1 MIWSVSDSKTF
12 KRCQRQWYYKKFLA
26 NARAKDAVRRKA
38 YLLSKLQSIS
48 AWRGNV
54 VDRVIS
60 EQFLLAVRVKRP
72 ISLAVVKQHAR
83 NIFHQQLSCARRHQL
98 HDPAFSPSALGSAFS
113 AFHCMEYEGRI
124 SEEEIDQAW
133 TEVEVA
139 LGNLFEMHDLLSRLK
154 SATYV
159 IDQRALT
166 FVHSGMTVRA
176 VPDVIAF
183 YDEAPPLIVDWKV
196 HAFGL
201 QDALFQLTTYALAL
215 TRCSPHRD
223 FPTTLG
229 RWSARD
235 VQLSEVQLLTNQI
248 RQYSLSEED
257 LERTEAY
264 IAESAVQMALASEG
278 KKNLELQASDFPATR
293 SPDVCQ
299 RCPYRSLCWEAVE

>member
-1 MIWSVSDSKTF
+1 
-12 KRCQRQWYYKKFLA
+12 
-26 NARAKDAVRRKA
+26 
-38 YLLSKLQSIS
+38 
-48 AWRGNV
+48 
-54 VDRVIS
+54 
-60 EQFLLAVRVKRP
+60 
-72 ISLAVVKQHAR
+72 
-83 NIFHQQLSCARRHQL
+83 
-98 HDPAFSPSALGSAFS
+98 
-113 AFHCMEYEGRI
+113 MEYEGRI